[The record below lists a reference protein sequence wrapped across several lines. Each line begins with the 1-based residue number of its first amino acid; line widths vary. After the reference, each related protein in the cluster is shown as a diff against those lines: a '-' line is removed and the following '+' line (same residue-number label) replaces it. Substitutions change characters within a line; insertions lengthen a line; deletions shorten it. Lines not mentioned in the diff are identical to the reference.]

1 MDAPAKPDK
10 WTLIGIAVLVIASA
24 GYLAAKYMSPRP
36 AESAEDY
43 LNLSL
48 TYSKAGRF
56 QDSLDAAAKA
66 IRLKPDYAEAYNNE
80 AAAYEDLHR
89 WDEAIAAAQQALRV
103 KPDFQLAKNN
113 LVYAM
118 RQKALEK

>member
-10 WTLIGIAVLVIASA
+10 WTVVGIVVLVTASI
-24 GYLAAKYMSPRP
+24 GYLAAKYTRPAP
-36 AESAEDY
+36 AESAENY
-43 LNLSL
+43 LNLSRS
-48 TYSKAGRF
+48 YSKAGRF

-66 IRLKPDYAEAYNNE
+66 IQLKPDYAEAWNNE

-89 WDEAIAAAQQALRV
+89 WDEAIAAAQQALRL

-113 LVYAM
+113 LVYAIEQKA
-118 RQKALEK
+118 RQK